1 MRPFSDTRPKAMVEF
16 AGKPFLE
23 HLLEMLRDQGFHDVL
38 LLLGYLPDV
47 ITSHFGDGSRLGLR
61 IQYSTTLPEDLTA
74 HRVQQAASLLDERFL
89 LLYCDNYWPMRF
101 EDMWQHFLEQGAPA
115 MITVYAN
122 RDGWSRSSVAV
133 QDDMVRVFDRSR
145 TAPGLAG
152 VEISYA
158 LLERDAVLPLLPQ
171 HQELFEQAVYPVLA
185 ERGELSAYWTEHRYY
200 SVGGLERL
208 PYTEDFFARRPAII
222 LDRDGVLNVR
232 APRAEYVTR
241 PEDFVWLPGALEA
254 LRLLCMA
261 GFRVAVVSNQAGVGR
276 GAMTQADLDRVTA
289 LMCAQAEAAGGR
301 IDAFYACPHDWE
313 AGCLCRKP
321 APGMLFEAQRDLSLD
336 LTRTVFVG
344 DDDRD
349 GQAAE
354 AAGCLFEQV
363 TDLRSLLDVVTSG
376 LLDPPAR
383 PAEGE
388 PA

>member
-1 MRPFSDTRPKAMVEF
+1 MRPYSDTRPKAMVEF

-23 HLLEMLRDQGFHDVL
+23 HLLDMLRGQGFTDVL

-61 IQYSTTLPEDLTA
+61 IKYSTTLPEDLTA

-101 EDMWQHFLEQGAPA
+101 DDMWRCYLERGAPV
-115 MITVYAN
+115 MVTVYAN

-133 QDDMVRVFDRSR
+133 QNGMVEVFDRSR
-145 TAPGLAG
+145 TAPDLSG

-158 LLERDAVLPLLPQ
+158 IVERDTVLPLLPE

-185 ERGELSAYWTEHRYY
+185 ERGQLAAYWTEHRYY

-208 PYTEDFFARRPAII
+208 SYTEYFFARRPAVI

-232 APRAEYVTR
+232 APRAEYVAR
-241 PEDFVWLPGALEA
+241 PEDFVWLPGALKA
-254 LRLLCMA
+254 LRLLCEA

-276 GAMTQADLDRVTA
+276 GVMTPEDLDRVTA
-289 LMCAQAEAAGGR
+289 LMCAEAETAGGR
-301 IDAFYACPHDWE
+301 IDAFYACPHGWD

-321 APGMLFEAQRDLSLD
+321 APGMLFEVQRDLSLD

-349 GQAAE
+349 GQAAR

-363 TDLRSLLDVVTSG
+363 TDSRSLLDVVTSV
-376 LLDPPAR
+376 LLEPATR

>member
-1 MRPFSDTRPKAMVEF
+1 MRPYSDTRPKAMVEF

-23 HLLEMLRDQGFHDVL
+23 HVLEMLRAQGFTDVL

-101 EDMWQHFLEQGAPA
+101 GDIWRHYLEQGAPA
-115 MITVYAN
+115 MVTIYAN
-122 RDGWSRSSVAV
+122 RDGWSRSNVTVRDGRV
-133 QDDMVRVFDRSR
+133 QVFDRSR
-145 TAPGLAG
+145 TAPDLSG

-158 LLERDAVLPLLPQ
+158 VLERDVVLPLLPE

-185 ERGELSAYWTEHRYY
+185 ERGDLAAYWTEHRYY

-208 PYTEDFFARRPAII
+208 SYTEEFLARRPAVI
-222 LDRDGVLNVR
+222 LDRDGVLNVK
-232 APRAEYVTR
+232 APQAEYVTR

-254 LRLLCMA
+254 LRSLRDA
-261 GFRVAVVSNQAGVGR
+261 DFRVAVVSNQAGVGR
-276 GAMTQADLDRVTA
+276 GVMTQDDLDRVTR
-289 LMCAQAEAAGGR
+289 LMCAEAGAAGGR
-301 IDAFYACPHDWE
+301 IDAFYSCPHDWE

-321 APGMLFEAQRDLSLD
+321 APGMLFDAQRDLSLD

-349 GQAAE
+349 GQAAQ

-363 TDLRSLLDVVTSG
+363 TDSRSLLDVVTSV
-376 LLDPPAR
+376 LLTSNTR

-388 PA
+388 QA

>member
-1 MRPFSDTRPKAMVEF
+1 MRPYSDTRPKAMVEF

-23 HLLEMLRDQGFHDVL
+23 HLLDMLRGQGFTDVV

-61 IQYSTTLPEDLTA
+61 IKYSTTLPEDLTA

-101 EDMWQHFLEQGAPA
+101 DDMWRCYLERGAPV
-115 MITVYAN
+115 MVTVYAN

-133 QDDMVRVFDRSR
+133 QNGMVEVFDRSR
-145 TAPGLAG
+145 TAPDLSG

-158 LLERDAVLPLLPQ
+158 IVERDTVLPLLPE

-185 ERGELSAYWTEHRYY
+185 ERGQLAAYWTEHRYY

-208 PYTEDFFARRPAII
+208 SYTEYFFARRPAVI

-232 APRAEYVTR
+232 APRAEYVAR
-241 PEDFVWLPGALEA
+241 PEDFVWLPGALKA
-254 LRLLCMA
+254 LRLLCEA

-276 GAMTQADLDRVTA
+276 GVMTPEDLDRVTA
-289 LMCAQAEAAGGR
+289 LMCAEAETAGGR
-301 IDAFYACPHDWE
+301 IDAFYACPHGWD

-321 APGMLFEAQRDLSLD
+321 APGMLFEVQRDLSLD

-349 GQAAE
+349 GQAAR

-363 TDLRSLLDVVTSG
+363 TDSRSLLDVVTSV
-376 LLDPPAR
+376 LLEPATR